1 MIFVPEKQRT
11 LTLKKLT
18 ILLIEDDEIER
29 MKFKRVCEKNDF
41 CHTVMEA
48 SNGEVALNILNGD
61 RLPDLILLDLNMPKM
76 DGIEFLRKLKDT
88 PELKFIPIIV
98 LSTSNNYNDVK
109 QCYEIGASGYM
120 IKPLHF
126 EEYKQ
131 KIISLIKYW
140 ECNELITD

>member
-1 MIFVPEKQRT
+1 
-11 LTLKKLT
+11 LKKLT

-29 MKFKRVCEKNDF
+29 MKFKRVSEKNGF
-41 CHTVMEA
+41 CHTIIEA
-48 SNGEVALNILNGD
+48 SNGEVALEVLNSD
-61 RLPDLILLDLNMPKM
+61 QLPNLILLDLNMPKM
-76 DGIEFLRKLKDT
+76 DGLEFLKKLKAT
-88 PELKFIPIIV
+88 PALQFIPIIV

-131 KIISLIKYW
+131 KIVSLIKYW
-140 ECNELITD
+140 ECNELIAD

>member
-1 MIFVPEKQRT
+1 M
-11 LTLKKLT
+11 KKLT

-41 CHTVMEA
+41 CHTVEEA
-48 SNGEVALNILNGD
+48 SNGEVALNILGRD
-61 RLPDLILLDLNMPKM
+61 HLPDIILLDLNMPKM
-76 DGIEFLRKLKDT
+76 DGIEFLKKLKAT
-88 PELKFIPIIV
+88 EALKFIPIIV

-131 KIISLIKYW
+131 KIVSLIKYW
-140 ECNELITD
+140 ESNELITD